1 MENDYRKAPQNW
13 QSMSDYDKQVGEHK
27 YDKEPDPEI
36 IKLGRK
42 ITDVALH
49 TIGGVKA
56 TDPEYWGLSE
66 IVTHDMAVIGNTMK
80 LRHHYTYDEMKAMNK
95 PTIDKLGEEKFK
107 ELLDEMAYNGVIEYD
122 FGYHYD
128 HNGRT
133 APQSER
139 RYILPLFVPGS
150 GELLNIDEQYDDSVP
165 GGRYNKLINEHPR
178 VGSFFERM
186 TYVPLAGIT
195 QMVPPGGSGI
205 GMHVIPVEKAIEME
219 NTSVDLEHLSYWLDK
234 YEGHIGVAQCSCRV
248 CRKTQ
253 GDGCA
258 DDEWDWCIGVGDFA
272 DYCRETGKGH
282 DITKEEALAILKRG
296 EENGFVHQ
304 ITNIDGEN
312 KIFGIC
318 NCNVNICN
326 ALRTSQLFN
335 TPNLS
340 RSAYVAHVDKDKCVA
355 CGRCVE
361 YCPAGATRL
370 GQKLCKA
377 DGTEVQYPKQLLPDK
392 IKWGKEFWDP
402 NYRDNNRRNV
412 HETGT
417 APCKTACPAHI
428 AVQGYLKKA
437 AQGEYTEALAL
448 IKKQNPFPAVCGRVC
463 NKRCEDACTRGKV
476 DAPIAIDAVKKF
488 IAEQDLKAETR
499 FIPEKVIPASCYKD
513 HFDEKIAIIGG
524 GPAGLSAAYYLA
536 EKGYFP
542 TVFEKNELPGGM
554 LQYGIP
560 SYKLEKDVV
569 AAEIDVMK
577 ELGVEIK
584 TGIEVGKDV
593 TLDELR
599 AQGYKAFYIAIGC
612 SAGRRPGVP
621 GDDAEGTFTAIDYL
635 KDANCGGVEYTGR
648 VVVVG
653 GGNVAIDAARVSARN
668 GAAEVTQLCLEAEG
682 AMPASNEEIKEATED
697 GVTIKCGWGPKEV
710 LTEDGKVTGIIFK
723 KCVSVFNAEGKFAP
737 TYDEAETITI
747 ACDRVIFAVGQASV
761 WGDLLKNENVTF
773 NGPAL
778 KADGLTYQ
786 VEGAP
791 DLFIGGDVMT
801 GPKFA
806 IDAIAAG
813 HWASESLHRYVHNGH
828 MTIGRNRWEFIE
840 LNKDDILLE
849 GYDNAGRQEEPVDMS
864 VPSKSFL
871 AAKLPLT
878 EEQVKIETSRCL
890 GCGAT
895 IIDENKCIGCG
906 VCTTKCAFDAIH
918 LRRDHPECT
927 KMVVAEDK
935 FKHILPYQLKRATK
949 IVFSSKTPE
958 EKRQIAEAKARGPQV

>member
-1 MENDYRKAPQNW
+1 MGTDFTKNEDYEVYQAKHKG
-13 QSMSDYDKQVGEHK
+13 DKQPSEK
-27 YDKEPDPEI
+27 I
-36 IKLGRK
+36 IKLGQK
-42 ITDVALH
+42 ITDAAKHKLF
-49 TIGGVKA
+49 GVKSV
-56 TDPEYWGLSE
+56 DPEYWGLADILTDE
-66 IVTHDMAVIGNTMK
+66 MADIGLSME
-80 LRHHYTYDEMKAMNK
+80 LRHHYTFDEMCFRN
-95 PTIDKLGEEKFK
+95 K
-107 ELLDEMAYNGVIEYD
+107 ELVEQKGMDYFQKVLDEMAYIGILEYD
-122 FGYHYD
+122 YGYHYD

-150 GELLNIDEQYDDSVP
+150 LELFNINEEYDESRP
-165 GGRYNKLINEHPR
+165 RGRYNKRIEDHPDLA
-178 VGSFFERM
+178 SMFERM

-248 CRKTQ
+248 CRKVT

-258 DDEWDWCIGVGDFA
+258 DDEFDWCIGVGDFA

-377 DGTEVQYPKQLLPDK
+377 DGSEVQYPKQLLPDK
-392 IKWGKEFWDP
+392 VKWGPEFYDWA
-402 NYRDNNRRNV
+402 YRDNNRINV
-412 HETGT
+412 HKTGT
-417 APCKTACPAHI
+417 APCKTACPAHV

-437 AQGEYTEALAL
+437 AQGDYQGALSL

-463 NKRCEDACTRGKV
+463 NKRCEDACTRGTIDEPV
-476 DAPIAIDAVKKF
+476 AIDAVKKF

-499 FIPEKVIPASCYKD
+499 FIPKKVIPASCYKD

-542 TVFEKNELPGGM
+542 TVFEKNAEPGGM
-554 LQYGIP
+554 LRYGIP
-560 SYKLEKDVV
+560 SYKLEKDVI

-577 ELGVEIK
+577 QLGVEIR
-584 TGIEVGKDV
+584 TGVEVGKDI
-593 TLDELR
+593 TLNELR

-621 GDDAEGTFTAIDYL
+621 GDDADGTWTAIDYL
-635 KDANCGGVEYTGR
+635 KEANCGDETYSGR

-668 GAAEVTQLCLEAEG
+668 GASAVTQLCLEAEG
-682 AMPASNEEIKEATED
+682 QMPASNEEIKEANED
-697 GVTIKCGWGPKEV
+697 GVVIRCGWGPKEV

-723 KCVSVFNAEGKFAP
+723 KCTSVFNEQGKFAP
-737 TYDEAETITI
+737 TYDESETITI
-747 ACDRVIFAVGQASV
+747 DCDRVIFAVGQASV
-761 WGDLLKNENVTF
+761 WGDLLKDEKVTF
-773 NGPAL
+773 RGPAL
-778 KADGLTYQ
+778 QADGLTYQ

-813 HWASESLHRYVHNGH
+813 HWAAESLHRYAHDAH

-840 LNKDDILLE
+840 LNKDDILVDS
-849 GYDNAGRQEEPVDMS
+849 YDNAGRQEEPVDLS
-864 VPSKSFL
+864 IPSKSFRS
-871 AAKLPLT
+871 AKLPLT

-895 IIDENKCIGCG
+895 VIDENKCIGCG
-906 VCTTKCAFDAIH
+906 VCTTKCEFDAIH

-935 FKHILPYQLKRATK
+935 FKKILPYQLKRAAK
-949 IVFSSKTPE
+949 IVFAPKSEE
-958 EKRQIAEAKARGPQV
+958 EKRQIAEAKMKAGKK